1 MFHVIIQARMGSS
14 RLPGKV
20 LKSYDNINSLDIIIE
35 KLKNIKEI
43 NKIILATTKKKG
55 IIFFTII
62 VKKKISIFFVAQKI
76 MYLKDFMIVQK
87 FLN

>member
-1 MFHVIIQARMGSS
+1 MGSS

-43 NKIILATTKKKG
+43 NKIILATTKKKR
-55 IIFFTII
+55 IIFYNYC
-62 VKKKISIFFVAQKI
+62 KKKYLFFRGAENNV
-76 MYLKDFMIVQK
+76 LKDFMIVQK

>member
-43 NKIILATTKKKG
+43 NKIILATTKKKRG
-55 IIFFTII
+55 L
-62 VKKKISIFFVAQKI
+62 
-76 MYLKDFMIVQK
+76 Y
-87 FLN
+87 FLQLL